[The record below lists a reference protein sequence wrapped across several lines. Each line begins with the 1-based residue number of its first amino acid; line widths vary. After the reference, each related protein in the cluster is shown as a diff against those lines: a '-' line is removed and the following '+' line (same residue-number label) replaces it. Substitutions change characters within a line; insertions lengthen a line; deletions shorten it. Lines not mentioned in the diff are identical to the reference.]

1 MEATF
6 FAHGLGRCDCVTGM
20 MWKNKPPLF
29 RLCVNEAA
37 SEEITW
43 HCQHYTD
50 RSVSQNYA
58 SGVDLPAN
66 SMIVVGG
73 DLAGVSAANP
83 VVELGGMTV
92 LLDMFSSFCGGT
104 SAHANIGMNGAGT
117 ANWTETG
124 CRTPLRSS
132 LATL

>member
-1 MEATF
+1 MRLRHRHDVEEQA
-6 FAHGLGRCDCVTGM
+6 
-20 MWKNKPPLF
+20 PLF
-29 RLCVNEAA
+29 RLCLNEAA

-58 SGVDLPAN
+58 SGADLPAN

-92 LLDMFSSFCGGT
+92 LLDTSSVCGCT
-104 SAHANIGMNGAGT
+104 SARATSGINGAGT
-117 ANWTETG
+117 
-124 CRTPLRSS
+124 
-132 LATL
+132 

>member
-6 FAHGLGRCDCVTGM
+6 FAHGLGRCACVTGM

-92 LLDMFSSFCGGT
+92 QLDTFLPFCGGT
-104 SAHANIGMNGAGT
+104 SSHATNGMNGAGIET
-117 ANWTETG
+117 RKETG

-132 LATL
+132 WARL